1 MENLSHSSSENNVAC
16 RTVALTVGRSN
27 LFDFLFDSLSENDVS
42 AGAFRGRFA
51 VSVEGNVAFPLVGV
65 TFTLS
70 DARRL

>member
-16 RTVALTVGRSN
+16 RNVAFTLGRSN
-27 LFDFLFDSLSENDVS
+27 LSDFLFDSSHENDVS

-51 VSVEGNVAFPLVGV
+51 MNVEGNVAFPLVGV

-70 DARRL
+70 DATRL